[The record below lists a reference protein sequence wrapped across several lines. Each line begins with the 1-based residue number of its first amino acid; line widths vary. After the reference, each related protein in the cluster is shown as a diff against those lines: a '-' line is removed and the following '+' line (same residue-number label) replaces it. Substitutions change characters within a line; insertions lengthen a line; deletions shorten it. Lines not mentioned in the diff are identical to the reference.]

1 MKIALGTVQF
11 GMPYG
16 IANQKGKVGPDEI
29 ARILAFVREAGI
41 SMLDTAITYGDSEAR
56 LGRAGVADLRVIT
69 KLPAVPE
76 GETVTPWIRAQ
87 VQSSLSRLGVCSVY
101 GLLLHRPEQLAGVQ
115 GAAVAEALTALK
127 TEGLIQKVG
136 VSIYAPDELEYVM
149 RACSV
154 DLVQAPF
161 NVFDRRMQRSGWMAR
176 LQMLGVELHIRSVF
190 LQGLLLIPPER
201 RPRKFDCW
209 APLWKRWDDWLVA
222 TDQTPLEA
230 ALRFVL
236 AQSGVAK
243 AVVGVDGLAQ
253 LKEIVAASMGS
264 AFGAPDDLAS
274 EDLDLINP
282 ARWSALN

>member
-1 MKIALGTVQF
+1 VKLALGTVQF

-16 IANQKGKVGPDEI
+16 IANQEGKVRHDEI
-29 ARILAFVREAGI
+29 AIILAFAREVGI
-41 SMLDTAITYGDSEAR
+41 SMLDTAIAYGDSEAS
-56 LGRAGVADLRVIT
+56 LGAAGVADLRVIT

-76 GETVTPWIRAQ
+76 GETVIPWILAQ
-87 VQSSLSRLGVCSVY
+87 VQASLSRLGVSSIY

-115 GAAVAEALTALK
+115 GAAIAEALNVLK
-127 TEGLIQKVG
+127 TEGLVRKVG
-136 VSIYAPDELEYVM
+136 VSIYAPDELEYVT

-176 LQMLGVELHIRSVF
+176 LQTLGVELHIRSIF

-209 APLWKRWDDWLVA
+209 APLWKRWDEWLAA
-222 TDQTPLEA
+222 TDQTPLQG

-236 AQSGVAK
+236 AQCGVAK

-253 LKEIVAASMGS
+253 LKEIVDASKGS

-274 EDLDLINP
+274 EELDLINP
-282 ARWSALN
+282 ARWPALN

>member
-1 MKIALGTVQF
+1 MKLALGTVQF

-16 IANQKGKVGPDEI
+16 IANQKGKVGSDEI
-29 ARILAFVREAGI
+29 ARILAFAREVGI
-41 SMLDTAITYGDSEAR
+41 SMLDTAIAYGDSEAS
-56 LGRAGVADLRVIT
+56 LGAAGVADLCVIT

-76 GETVTPWIRAQ
+76 GETVIPWIRAQ
-87 VQSSLSRLGVCSVY
+87 VQASLSRLGVRSVY

-115 GAAVAEALTALK
+115 GVAVAEALAALK
-127 TEGLIQKVG
+127 TEGLVQKVG
-136 VSIYAPDELEYVM
+136 VSIYAPEDLEHVM

-176 LQMLGVELHIRSVF
+176 LQTLGVELHVRSVF
-190 LQGLLLIPPER
+190 LQGLLLLPPER
-201 RPRKFDCW
+201 RPGRFDRW
-209 APLWKRWDDWLVA
+209 APLWKRWDELLAA
-222 TDQTPLEA
+222 TAQTPLQG

-253 LKEIVAASMGS
+253 LKEIVAASMGG
-264 AFGAPDDLAS
+264 AFDAPDDLAS
-274 EDLDLINP
+274 EELDLINP
-282 ARWSALN
+282 ARWPALN